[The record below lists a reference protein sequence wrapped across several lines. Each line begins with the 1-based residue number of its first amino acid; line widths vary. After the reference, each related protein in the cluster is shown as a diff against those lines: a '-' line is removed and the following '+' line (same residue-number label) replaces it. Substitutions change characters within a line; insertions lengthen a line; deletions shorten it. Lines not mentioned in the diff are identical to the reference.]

1 MKVCDKIKLKE
12 KFSINFVPSCVSDML
27 EFEGKIVTIEYIYHY
42 YTSKQKFKIKE
53 DNERWYWSTDY
64 IANEMQMEIE

>member
-1 MKVCDKIKLKE
+1 
-12 KFSINFVPSCVSDML
+12 ML

-42 YTSKQKFKIKE
+42 YTSRQKFKIKE
-53 DNERWYWSTDY
+53 DNEIWYWSTDY